1 MVKSIDDIIE
11 NSTRPE
17 EILPRSLES
26 LIFGLHIY
34 DQKSNIK
41 HNLNEHSL
49 EFKVKDKIMNI
60 FVGKHIANKIKK
72 HKIESMLVYS
82 EDLEFAKED
91 EEPNIQNYIDGVI
104 KLKDEDDTI
113 FDIFDRIFICFKDD
127 IDYTKFVKK
136 YYKEK
141 TNGPI

>member
-136 YYKEK
+136 ILQGED
-141 TNGPI
+141 

>member
-72 HKIESMLVYS
+72 HKIEAMLVYS
-82 EDLEFAKED
+82 EDLEFSKED
-91 EEPNIQNYIDGVI
+91 EEPHIQNYVDGVI

-136 YYKEK
+136 ILQGED
-141 TNGPI
+141 

>member
-60 FVGKHIANKIKK
+60 FVGKHITDKIKK

-82 EDLEFAKED
+82 EDLEFANED

-136 YYKEK
+136 ILQGED
-141 TNGPI
+141 